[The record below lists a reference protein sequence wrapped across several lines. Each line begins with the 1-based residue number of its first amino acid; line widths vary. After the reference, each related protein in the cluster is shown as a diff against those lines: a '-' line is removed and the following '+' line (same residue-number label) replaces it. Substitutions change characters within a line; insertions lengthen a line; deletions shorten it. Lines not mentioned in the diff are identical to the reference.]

1 MTLEELITIVKE
13 CVECDKNTIDLRD
26 RLKEDLMM
34 TSFSMMMLVVK
45 TEEKMG
51 LSVDERLLA
60 ESKTVQD
67 LIDII
72 NYMVKE

>member
-1 MTLEELITIVKE
+1 
-13 CVECDKNTIDLRD
+13 
-26 RLKEDLMM
+26 MM

-60 ESKTVQD
+60 EAKTVQD